1 MFTVIINDGPY
12 GSERPYNALRYALAL
27 VTAKHKVRLFLLAD
41 AVLCAQKGQ
50 LTPNGFYNI
59 ERLLKALAKRGV
71 DVCT

>member
-27 VTAKHKVRLFLLAD
+27 VRAGQKVRIFLMAD
-41 AVLCAQKGQ
+41 AVLCTQKGQ
-50 LTPNGFYNI
+50 STPNGFYNI
-59 ERLLKALAKRGV
+59 ERLLEALIKGGV